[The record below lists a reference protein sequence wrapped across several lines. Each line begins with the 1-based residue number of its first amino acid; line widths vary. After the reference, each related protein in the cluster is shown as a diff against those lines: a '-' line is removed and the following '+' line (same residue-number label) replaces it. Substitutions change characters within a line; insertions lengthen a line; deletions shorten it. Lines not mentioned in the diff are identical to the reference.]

1 MPLSHSYWLDTSR
14 CYIQR
19 RKNSQQLFELFGSFS
34 DTTPEKVRF
43 DIIEHIMKNKEYYL
57 QSGRTHLKKVK
68 LSIDEWLDLMKSD
81 SVFGDE
87 LMLFA
92 LANRYQKHA
101 VVFTA
106 NRFWSTVG
114 SDEPI
119 AGTRLLEICEI
130 HLLYTG
136 KHMYG
141 ELKPRTFQPR
151 IGGTKGG
158 VPCGRMNEMDKVTKD
173 TPCTVVHNV
182 INNMDTHSDAS
193 PSIFLVP
200 VAVHSAQGTNIMD
213 IIETTEVVT
222 EIPRECCD
230 QAPNTEAIV
239 DVGSDTSCDIT
250 ESSESETDMSE
261 MAKDND
267 VSGINSSDKAKIQN
281 VNSIMSES
289 GSAAECIDDIPG
301 HHSLKNTDDNPESGI
316 AAECAIEDFN
326 VAPKNDTTEL
336 KDINDNPSTN
346 NLPIP
351 QEMANITGSSTMEMQ
366 CTMGTNNETVKP
378 LKHSVLDKYSDGR
391 LSGALVRINFNALDL
406 PYSLGGPASENP
418 ASSTPSPTPIC

>member
-1 MPLSHSYWLDTSR
+1 MTGAW
-14 CYIQR
+14 
-19 RKNSQQLFELFGSFS
+19 
-34 DTTPEKVRF
+34 
-43 DIIEHIMKNKEYYL
+43 
-57 QSGRTHLKKVK
+57 
-68 LSIDEWLDLMKSD
+68 
-81 SVFGDE
+81 
-87 LMLFA
+87 
-92 LANRYQKHA
+92 
-101 VVFTA
+101 
-106 NRFWSTVG
+106 
-114 SDEPI
+114 
-119 AGTRLLEICEI
+119 LLEICEI

-151 IGGTKGG
+151 IGHTKGG
-158 VPCGRMNEMDKVTKD
+158 VPCGGMNETDKATKD

-193 PSIFLVP
+193 PSIFPVP

-213 IIETTEVVT
+213 IIETTEVVA

-250 ESSESETDMSE
+250 ESSELETDMSE

-267 VSGINSSDKAKIQN
+267 VSGINSTDKAKIQN
-281 VNSIMSES
+281 VNSIVSES
-289 GSAAECIDDIPG
+289 GSAAECIDDSIIVTSKHDIPG
-301 HHSLKNTDDNPESGI
+301 HHSLENTDDNPESGI

-336 KDINDNPSTN
+336 KDIDDNPSMN

-351 QEMANITGSSTMEMQ
+351 QERADLTGSSTMEMQ
-366 CTMGTNNETVKP
+366 CTMGTNNETVKS

-391 LSGALVRINFNALDL
+391 LSGALEQINLNTLDL
-406 PYSLGGPASENP
+406 PYSLGGPTSENP
-418 ASSTPSPTPIC
+418 ASSTPSPTPICQYLEIINSRNHFHDNTYSLKEASRENQKRVVAEEPSSSDHDVSNNPSNSIELPVIEMEVLTYDQCMVDPSGYDVSLPVDIIENINQNVEIN